1 MVSAAGRLNPSGWI
15 ASIVVAVIIALSSSS
30 LAAAASSGFSAE
42 ADRSL
47 NAPDGQSAGAHAG
60 GQSGAPANRS
70 VDVPAAA
77 LESAVEY
84 QADQLRLDRLQQ
96 EMNGLVE
103 QYGVAGVDL
112 NLYQWLVAREP
123 APLNPVKFVR
133 GVLSYFIREVLQN
146 AALLGQLLLVAV
158 IAAISRNLSDSL
170 SEDTIAR
177 VVAAVLYLVIL
188 LIGLS
193 SFRTAAAIARGTVDT
208 MVGFVQSLTPTLF
221 SLMVA
226 MGGAASAAALSPA
239 VLMAVTGSSTL
250 VGGVVVPL
258 VLFSAVLSV
267 VTRASGTPRALQLA
281 KLLRR
286 AATAVMALVFAV
298 FVAAMTV
305 RGLVGSFGDAVTMK
319 TAKVAA
325 GTLIPVVG
333 GAIAEAMEVVAGAS
347 LLIKNTVGVAGVL
360 TVALVCLYPVLKI
373 VAIVAL
379 YRLVASFVEP
389 LGDSAAADCLGDFA
403 DNLSY
408 LAYCT
413 AATGIM
419 FIVSIA
425 VILGVGTLPQMLR

>member
-1 MVSAAGRLNPSGWI
+1 MVSAAGRRRPNASI
-15 ASIVVAVIIALSSSS
+15 ASVIVTCMIALSAGS
-30 LAAAASSGFSAE
+30 LAAPASQGIDA
-42 ADRSL
+42 
-47 NAPDGQSAGAHAG
+47 QSA
-60 GQSGAPANRS
+60 
-70 VDVPAAA
+70 V
-77 LESAVEY
+77 LESAIEY
-84 QADQLRLDRLQQ
+84 QAEQLGLDRLQR

-103 QYGVAGVDL
+103 QYGAAGVDL
-112 NLYQWLVAREP
+112 NLYQWLVAREH
-123 APLNPVKFVR
+123 APLSPVKFVR

-146 AALLGQLLLVAV
+146 ASLLGQLLLVVV

-177 VVAAVLYLVIL
+177 VVSAVLYLVIL

-193 SFRTAAAIARGTVDT
+193 SFRTAAAIASGTIDA

-239 VLMAVTGSSTL
+239 ILMAVTGCSTL

-258 VLFSAVLSV
+258 VLFSTVLSV

-305 RGLVGSFGDAVTMK
+305 RAWSVRSGRGDYEDCQTS
-319 TAKVAA
+319 
-325 GTLIPVVG
+325 GWNSDSCCRECDCRCYG
-333 GAIAEAMEVVAGAS
+333 GCVAS
-347 LLIKNTVGVAGVL
+347 LLIKNTVGIAGVL
-360 TVALVCLYPVLKI
+360 TVGVVCLYPVLKM

-389 LGDSAAADCLGDFA
+389 LGDAAAADCLGDFA
-403 DNLSY
+403 DSLSY

-425 VILGVGTLPQMLR
+425 VILGIGALPQMLR

>member
-1 MVSAAGRLNPSGWI
+1 MVSAAGRRRPNASI
-15 ASIVVAVIIALSSSS
+15 ASVIVTCMIALSAGS
-30 LAAAASSGFSAE
+30 LAAPASQGIDA
-42 ADRSL
+42 
-47 NAPDGQSAGAHAG
+47 QSA
-60 GQSGAPANRS
+60 
-70 VDVPAAA
+70 V
-77 LESAVEY
+77 LESAIEY
-84 QADQLRLDRLQQ
+84 QAEQLGLDRLQR

-103 QYGVAGVDL
+103 QYGAAGVDL
-112 NLYQWLVAREP
+112 NLYQWLVAREH
-123 APLNPVKFVR
+123 APLSPVKFVR

-146 AALLGQLLLVAV
+146 ASLLGQLLLVVV

-177 VVAAVLYLVIL
+177 VVSAVLYLVIL

-193 SFRTAAAIARGTVDT
+193 SFRTAAAIASGTIDA

-239 VLMAVTGSSTL
+239 ILMAVTGCSTL

-258 VLFSAVLSV
+258 VLFSTVLSV

-319 TAKVAA
+319 TAKLAA

-333 GAIAEAMEVVAGAS
+333 SAIADAMEVVAGAS
-347 LLIKNTVGVAGVL
+347 LLIKNTVGIAGVL
-360 TVALVCLYPVLKI
+360 TVGVVCLYPVLKM

-389 LGDSAAADCLGDFA
+389 LGDAAAADCLGDFA
-403 DNLSY
+403 DSLSY

-425 VILGVGTLPQMLR
+425 VILGIGALPQMLR

>member
-1 MVSAAGRLNPSGWI
+1 MVCAAGRLNLSAWVV
-15 ASIVVAVIIALSSSS
+15 SVVVASVIAVSLNS
-30 LAAAASSGFSAE
+30 LAAPAGQG
-42 ADRSL
+42 L
-47 NAPDGQSAGAHAG
+47 NAPTGQGA
-60 GQSGAPANRS
+60 GAPAGRS
-70 VDVPAAA
+70 ADAPAAA
-77 LESAVEY
+77 LESAIEY
-84 QADQLRLDRLQQ
+84 QADQLELDRLQH

-103 QYGVAGVDL
+103 QYGAAGVDL
-112 NLYQWLVAREP
+112 NLYQWLVAREH

-158 IAAISRNLSDSL
+158 IAAVSRNLSDSL
-170 SEDTIAR
+170 SEDTVAR
-177 VVAAVLYLVIL
+177 VVSAVLYLVIL

-193 SFRTAAAIARGTVDT
+193 SFRTAAEIARGTVDT

-239 VLMAVTGSSTL
+239 VLMAVTGSPTL

-258 VLFSAVLSV
+258 VLFSAVVSV
-267 VTRASGTPRALQLA
+267 VTRASGTPRALQQLA

-286 AATAVMALVFAV
+286 AATTVMALVFAV
-298 FVAAMTV
+298 FVAAMTI

-319 TAKVAA
+319 TAKLAA

-333 GAIAEAMEVVAGAS
+333 SAIADAMEVVAGAS
-347 LLIKNTVGVAGVL
+347 LLIKNTVGIAGVL
-360 TVALVCLYPVLKI
+360 TVAVVCLYPILKI

-379 YRLVASFVEP
+379 YRLVASLVEP